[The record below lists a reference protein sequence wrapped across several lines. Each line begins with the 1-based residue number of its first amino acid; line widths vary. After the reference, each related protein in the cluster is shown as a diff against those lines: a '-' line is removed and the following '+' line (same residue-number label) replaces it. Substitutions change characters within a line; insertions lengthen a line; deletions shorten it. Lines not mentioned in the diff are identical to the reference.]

1 MKKSQE
7 PDAIMNQRRRT
18 AMRLIKYLF
27 CIIVLCTFFTKFSC
41 YSGENCNNFMTCEAK
56 RLYEDNVDSVLV
68 ELKFTNYSNDT
79 SYIEASII
87 GRRLVPDSLWAL
99 YPKSKEIIDS
109 LSDLGISVEPYDYY
123 KSLNKYLTNNAIS
136 FFGYYDKKK
145 KVLRDYRND
154 RNNGFFDFS
163 ITRFSPV
170 IKIVISE
177 SFFENCQGGPY
188 FYVLPQK
195 SLKIVL
201 AFDYNDVFYK
211 WKRQMTFLFDYV
223 YDINVIK
230 EKEPQWPCPYRQ
242 CAVTIVF

>member
-1 MKKSQE
+1 MKKNQE
-7 PDAIMNQRRRT
+7 PDAIMNQKERT

-27 CIIVLCTFFTKFSC
+27 CIIVLCTFFTKYNC
-41 YSGENCNNFMTCEAK
+41 YSGEKCNNFMTCKAK

-79 SYIEASII
+79 SYIEASLFEADLIS
-87 GRRLVPDSLWAL
+87 DSLWRF
-99 YPKSKEIIDS
+99 YPVVFDS
-109 LSDLGISVEPYDYY
+109 LTALGITVEPDYKY
-123 KSLNKYLTNNAIS
+123 KCLNKYLTDKAIPL
-136 FFGYYDKKK
+136 FGNIKGKRNMP
-145 KVLRDYRND
+145 RDYRDD

-163 ITRFSPV
+163 ITRISKV
-170 IKIVISE
+170 SKLVISE
-177 SFFENCQGGPY
+177 SFFQNCQGGPY

-242 CAVTIVF
+242 CAVTIDF